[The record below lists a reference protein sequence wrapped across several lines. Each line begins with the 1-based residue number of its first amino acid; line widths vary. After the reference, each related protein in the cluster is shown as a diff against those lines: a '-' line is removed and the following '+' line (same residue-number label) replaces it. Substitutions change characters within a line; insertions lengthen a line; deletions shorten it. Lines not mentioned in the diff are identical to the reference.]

1 MSSDLKIGVLLNFLG
16 FFFFFSFL
24 RSTLDEIT
32 KRYVKN
38 YGGGFEKKR
47 KKRRKRKNLK
57 KKKARTGFE
66 PAIFGFNNCR
76 YHGNSVS
83 SIRDRRLTTW
93 PPSPVPFQWRKLEY
107 LKLVPKTRGASSK
120 RLPKSNQPIHQIT
133 TRSYSHCTLVEL
145 NRCHCAVKMHK
156 RLTFSKT
163 IDSNK
168 SNVLSNPDFKR
179 FGI

>member
-38 YGGGFEKKR
+38 YGGGGFEKKR

-66 PAIFGFNNCR
+66 PAIFGFR
-76 YHGNSVS
+76 
-83 SIRDRRLTTW
+83 
-93 PPSPVPFQWRKLEY
+93 
-107 LKLVPKTRGASSK
+107 
-120 RLPKSNQPIHQIT
+120 
-133 TRSYSHCTLVEL
+133 
-145 NRCHCAVKMHK
+145 
-156 RLTFSKT
+156 
-163 IDSNK
+163 
-168 SNVLSNPDFKR
+168 
-179 FGI
+179 

>member
-1 MSSDLKIGVLLNFLG
+1 MNPRVFGCRRNTRPTPCHLATEPL
-16 FFFFFSFL
+16 
-24 RSTLDEIT
+24 T
-32 KRYVKN
+32 KH
-38 YGGGFEKKR
+38 FEATR
-47 KKRRKRKNLK
+47 
-57 KKKARTGFE
+57 
-66 PAIFGFNNCR
+66 IFDSYNGR

-93 PPSPVPFQWRKLEY
+93 PPSPVPFRRGKLEY

-156 RLTFSKT
+156 RLKFSKT

-168 SNVLSNPDFKR
+168 SNVLSNPGFKR